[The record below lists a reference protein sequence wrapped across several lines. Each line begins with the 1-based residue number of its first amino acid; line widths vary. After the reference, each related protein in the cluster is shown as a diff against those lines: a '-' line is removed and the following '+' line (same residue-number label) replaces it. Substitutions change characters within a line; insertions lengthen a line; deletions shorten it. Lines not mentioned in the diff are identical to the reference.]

1 MTVISSPKQRV
12 PIPMLAI
19 ALCLFTAGC
28 ASSRPVPLPEAGSL
42 ITTTVDATAFAAV
55 QYAHPLV
62 PPSPVDLASPLS
74 DIDAGRLALVGSPD
88 LAAARAGVGVAGAQ
102 LFAAGLLPD
111 PQVSLSLDRPAGIN
125 LVDALA
131 AGIALDLA
139 SLFVR
144 ADKVAA
150 ARHSANQT
158 RLDVAWTEW
167 LAFNHVRT
175 LVRRID
181 YLSRQIALAK
191 DAETIADGLYR
202 LTKDAMSV
210 GDARLDDATIYQI
223 GFLDARDR
231 RLGLQR
237 QLEATWLD
245 LDTSIGLAPDARLR
259 LAGAPALRTLNSLD
273 HKNMAR
279 AAMASRLDLQALREA
294 YASMERNV
302 AASTRMSL
310 PLPQLGLNRA
320 RDTAGIWSKGASIG
334 LALPLW
340 NRNRGQIAIATA
352 TRTQLAME
360 YAARVHQA
368 NGDIAAALADLRNLE
383 RERLALAQQLPTLE
397 ASAEVIAAATR
408 EGSLPL
414 TTYET
419 IRASLLGKRLTLL
432 ALEQAQSEG
441 EVALEA
447 ALGGFLEETAP

>member
-1 MTVISSPKQRV
+1 MTVINSPNQPV
-12 PIPMLAI
+12 SIPMLAM
-19 ALCLFTAGC
+19 ALCLFTTGC
-28 ASSRPVPLPEAGSL
+28 ASRRPVPLPEAGSL
-42 ITTTVDATAFAAV
+42 ITTTVDATALAAV
-55 QYAHPLV
+55 QYAHPSV
-62 PPSPVDLASPLS
+62 PPSPVDLTSPLS
-74 DIDAGRLALVGSPD
+74 DIDAGRLALIGSPD
-88 LAAARAGVGVAGAQ
+88 LGAARAGVGVAGAQ

-111 PQVSLSLDRPAGIN
+111 PQLSLSLDRPAGIS

-131 AGIALDLA
+131 AGIGLDLA

-181 YLSRQIALAK
+181 YLNRQIALAK
-191 DAETIADGLYR
+191 EAETIADGLYA
-202 LTKDAMSV
+202 LTHEAMSR

-223 GFLDARDR
+223 GYLDARDR
-231 RLGLQR
+231 RLGLER
-237 QLEATWLD
+237 QLETTWLD
-245 LDTSIGLAPDARLR
+245 LDASIGLAPGVRLR
-259 LAGAPALRTLNSLD
+259 LAPAPELRALAGLD
-273 HKNMAR
+273 QRIMAR
-279 AAMASRLDLQALREA
+279 DAVTSRLDLHALREA

-302 AASTRMSL
+302 AVATRTVL

-334 LALPLW
+334 FALPLW
-340 NRNRGQIAIATA
+340 NRNSGEIAIATA

-360 YAARVHQA
+360 YTARVHQA
-368 NGDIAAALADLRNLE
+368 NGDIAATLADLRNLE

-447 ALGGFLEETAP
+447 ALGGLLKETAP